1 MTSSTQVHLVI
12 VAIIFG
18 FSISCGKK
26 TKSQDVGVE
35 VTPSKP
41 IVFNAD
47 TTVSSG
53 QNQIDVAA
61 PWFKFSVKIN
71 NQSTDPILIINLKA
85 EAAIT
90 SGTGQTATGEKTFD
104 PSLSNY
110 TIPATATTDA
120 IPCTYSN
127 FGLFPPR
134 AGDAP
139 AAPISAVPTDNVTLC
154 ENDTIE
160 FFLDGLPDGGEGN
173 YRYSI
178 KLSPIGYF
186 VNNQSEPSDRFER
199 SITFRTQ

>member
-1 MTSSTQVHLVI
+1 MTSSALVRLVI
-12 VAIIFG
+12 VTTIFG
-18 FSISCGKK
+18 FSIGCSKK

-47 TTVSSG
+47 TTVSAG
-53 QNQIDVAA
+53 QNQIDVSA

-85 EAAIT
+85 EASIT
-90 SGTGQTATGEKTFD
+90 NGTGQTATGESTFD

-110 TIPATATTDA
+110 TIEATATEEA
-120 IPCTYSN
+120 IPCTYNS

-134 AGDAP
+134 AGDA
-139 AAPISAVPTDNVTLC
+139 AAEPIRMVPSENADVCSAAVID
-154 ENDTIE
+154 
-160 FFLDGLPDGGEGN
+160 FYLDGLPDGGEGN

-186 VNNQSEPSDRFER
+186 VNAQNEPADRFER